1 MTEPSSFTH
10 TAKDSDWI
18 LAMNQE
24 IQALSDNN
32 IWEIFDLPLGKVPIE
47 CKWVYKIKYKA
58 DGSIER

>member
-1 MTEPSSFTH
+1 MTEPSSFTQS
-10 TAKDSDWI
+10 AKDSEWL

-32 IWEIFDLPLGKVPIE
+32 TWEIIDLPLGKVPIR